1 MTETPDD
8 GTDQAAEASSGPVA
22 EPPFGPPKAVGAS
35 GDAPNATELQ
45 TSPEATAIAKQ
56 DSGQSDSDAD
66 TPRKRVIR
74 VKKKRGP
81 VELKFQPVE
90 NGVDYLLSVTEH
102 LAHKPSPR
110 NLKYA
115 VLHLQA
121 ATEVLLKAR
130 LQLEH
135 WTLVFER
142 PENATLDKFD
152 KGDFQSCGTPDAL
165 KRLKDIVGIEVGVT
179 GSIDNDLRQLVKW
192 RNALQHYGLTAP
204 APAVE
209 KLSVNVLD
217 FLLSFVRDQLRPEL
231 SRQERQKLDREMES
245 VSEGLA
251 SINRLLT
258 ARLNRLADEL
268 KGLADEIVCC
278 PVCMQKTLI
287 VDGDPD
293 CRFCQVVWRD
303 GGDVAAAY
311 VENVQGLDIFE
322 NMKDGGDALVTNCPE
337 CQHESLVAD
346 VEMASGIVADY
357 LCFQCGTPQGPL
369 GACDACGRPA
379 TIDDGLCLCGFC
391 LDAKMER
398 F

>member
-8 GTDQAAEASSGPVA
+8 GTDQAAEASSGSVE
-22 EPPFGPPKAVGAS
+22 EPPFGLPKAVEAPD
-35 GDAPNATELQ
+35 DARNATEPQ
-45 TSPEATAIAKQ
+45 TSPDAIAVPKQ
-56 DSGQSDSDAD
+56 DSGQSDSEADA
-66 TPRKRVIR
+66 PRKRVIR
-74 VKKKRGP
+74 IKKKRGP

-102 LAHKPSPR
+102 LADKPSPR

-115 VLHLQA
+115 ILHLQA

-135 WTLVFER
+135 WTLVFEKL
-142 PENATLDKFD
+142 ENASLDKFN

-192 RNALQHYGLTAP
+192 RNALQHYGLTVP

-231 SRQERQKLDREMES
+231 KRQERQVLDREMES
-245 VSEGLA
+245 VSDGLA
-251 SINRLLT
+251 SINRFLT
-258 ARLNRLADEL
+258 ARMNRLADEL
-268 KGLADEIVCC
+268 KDLADEITHC
-278 PVCMQKTLI
+278 PLCMQKTLI

-293 CRFCQVVWRD
+293 CRFCQVAWRD

-311 VENVQGLDIFE
+311 VENVQGLSIFE
-322 NMKDGGDALVTNCPE
+322 AIKDGGDALITNCPE

-346 VEMASGIVADY
+346 VQMASGTVADY
-357 LCFQCGTPQGPL
+357 FCFQCGTPQGPL
-369 GACDACGRPA
+369 GKCDACGSP
-379 TIDDGLCLCGFC
+379 TVVDDGLSLCGFC
-391 LDAKMER
+391 LDAKIER